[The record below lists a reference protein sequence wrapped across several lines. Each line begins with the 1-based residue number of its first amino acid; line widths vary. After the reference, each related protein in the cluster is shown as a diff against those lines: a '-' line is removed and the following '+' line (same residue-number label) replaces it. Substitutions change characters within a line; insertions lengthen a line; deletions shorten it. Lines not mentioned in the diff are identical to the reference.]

1 MPCILCTLLTYATY
15 DLLLNIFNIDVGDAI
30 LYGDVFAIMTTTICG
45 HQSPLTFKI
54 SVGQQHL

>member
-1 MPCILCTLLTYATY
+1 MPCILCTLLAHATY
-15 DLLLNIFNIDVGDAI
+15 DFLFDISNIDVGDAI

-45 HQSPLTFKI
+45 HQPPLTFKI